1 MKKVLLF
8 HNIPAPYRLPLFRKL
23 SEFYDLTIVFFQRKE
38 KGRLWKIK
46 DEDYNFSHFFL
57 NEISFSLFK
66 KNLTINYGISRL
78 IKNIS
83 PDLVVALDNEPNLLA
98 ALQVLRVCK
107 KRKIHFLLWTGVF
120 PVYTLGNNFIFKI
133 GDKIINWIR
142 KKILYP
148 EAQKFIAYGKEC
160 LYFLEN
166 NYRINHDRIFIGTQG
181 YPYKDLIGR
190 QFKYTLEQ
198 RKIAHKENTI
208 LYIGYLRE
216 NKGIKLLLESAV
228 LLKKNDV
235 DSNLLIV
242 GDGHEDIK
250 RLIEEYSEKIKIS
263 FVGYKEGIEKYDY
276 LKNAKILI
284 FPTLKDSWGWV
295 INEAMYLGIPVITTD
310 KAMAKEMVIDG
321 ENGYVVKA
329 GNLQSLYLA
338 IKKILSMP
346 EKEYLRFCEQ
356 AFTTASNYGIDY
368 SVNCFREALESIG

>member
-1 MKKVLLF
+1 MRKVLLF

-23 SEFYDLTIVFFQRKE
+23 SEFYDLTVVFFQKRE
-38 KGRLWKIK
+38 KGRLWKIENEEL
-46 DEDYNFSHFFL
+46 DFSHFFL

-66 KNLTINYGISRL
+66 KNMTINSGISRL

-83 PDLVVALDNEPNLLA
+83 PDLVVALDNEPNLLTV
-98 ALQVLRVCK
+98 LQVLKLCK

-133 GDKIINWIR
+133 GDKIISWIR

-148 EAQKFIAYGKEC
+148 EVQKFIAYGKEC

-166 NYRINHDRIFIGTQG
+166 NYRIDHDRISIGTQG
-181 YPYKDLIGR
+181 YPYEDLIGR

-208 LYIGYLRE
+208 SYIGYLRE
-216 NKGIKLLLESAV
+216 KKGIELFLESAV
-228 LLKKNDV
+228 LLKKNNV

-263 FVGYKEGIEKYDY
+263 SVGYKEGIEKYDY
-276 LKNAKILI
+276 LKNAKILV

-356 AFTTASNYGIDY
+356 AFATASNYGINY
-368 SVNCFREALESIG
+368 AVNCFREAIESVS